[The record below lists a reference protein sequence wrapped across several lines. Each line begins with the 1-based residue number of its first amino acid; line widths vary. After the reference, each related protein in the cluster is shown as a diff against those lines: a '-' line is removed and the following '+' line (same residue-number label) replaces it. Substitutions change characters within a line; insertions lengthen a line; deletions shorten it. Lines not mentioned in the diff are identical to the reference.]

1 MTRRIQ
7 AVGAIIRDEQG
18 RFLLVQ
24 RRNEP
29 QAGRWT
35 VPGGKVEPG
44 ETLAE
49 AVIREV
55 WEETGLVVEV
65 GDRAWV
71 VDIPTGRG
79 DVFEVHDY
87 YVSVRSGQLAAG
99 TDAADARWYA
109 AAELPDVD
117 TTTGLVGY
125 LRRAGLLP

>member
-1 MTRRIQ
+1 MTRRIR
-7 AVGAIIRDEQG
+7 AVGAIIRDKQG

-65 GDRAWV
+65 GERAWV
-71 VDIPTGRG
+71 VDIPTGHG

-87 YVSVRSGQLAAG
+87 YASVRSGRLAAG

-109 AAELPDVD
+109 AADLSDVD
-117 TTTGLVGY
+117 TTTGLVGH